1 MKIKFYF
8 YFLILL
14 IVSGCATADVYKK
27 PGIDFSKYSKI
38 AVVGFSCLPN
48 PTVGQEVAD
57 IVALEFLK
65 KGYDVIERSQL
76 SSILQEEK
84 LKQTGLTEE
93 AKSKLRLSGICAI
106 VTGSVSRY
114 DCRPSR
120 TILPFMGTFI
130 PMNTSDCHASLS
142 LKMLCVQTGQVIWA
156 ANGSHSE
163 NAANMTANKVLR
175 QVINIISQQIPTK

>member
-1 MKIKFYF
+1 MKIKIYF
-8 YFLILL
+8 YLFILL
-14 IVSGCATADVYKK
+14 IVSGCTTADVYKK
-27 PGIDFSKYSKI
+27 PCVDFSKYFKI

-65 KGYDVIERSQL
+65 QGYNVIERSQL
-76 SSILQEEK
+76 RHMLQEEK
-84 LKQTGLTEE
+84 LKQVGLTEE
-93 AKSKLRLSGICAI
+93 TKSVLRLSGISALI
-106 VTGSVSRY
+106 MGSVSRY

-120 TILPFMGTFI
+120 TIVPFMGTYI

-142 LKMLCVQTGQVIWA
+142 LKMLDVQTGQVIWA
-156 ANGSHSE
+156 ANGSHSQ
-163 NAANMTANKVLR
+163 NAVNMTSSKVLR